1 MRIIF
6 NRNIKTQ
13 KISLSIAKNLIKL
26 SGVVVNVEPVTLLLP
41 LIPLNEII
49 TLPILLIQRG
59 CRGCV
64 TYRRTYAFA
73 ANLLFHVAQVH
84 EKDGL
89 EELTSVNNVRDLFR
103 SNPLYFVRIL
113 RGIYFPVLDELGPSS

>member
-13 KISLSIAKNLIKL
+13 KISLSIVKNLIKL
-26 SGVVVNVEPVTLLLP
+26 SGVVVSVEPVTPLLP

-59 CRGCV
+59 CREYV
-64 TYRRTYAFA
+64 TYRRTYAFVV
-73 ANLLFHVAQVH
+73 NLLFHVVQGH

-103 SNPLYFVRIL
+103 SNP
-113 RGIYFPVLDELGPSS
+113 